1 MQPCCLRTICPVAR
15 ILLLSSRCA
24 ASSRTSIVAALRQSL
39 CAEVIRM
46 SSLHSFIQFE
56 TKLTFVKDKAQ
67 LSITVPSKISQQP

>member
-1 MQPCCLRTICPVAR
+1 MQPCCLRTTCLVAL
-15 ILLLSSRCA
+15 ILLLSSRCV

-46 SSLHSFIQFE
+46 SSLHGFIQFE

-67 LSITVPSKISQQP
+67 LSIIVLSRIFQQP